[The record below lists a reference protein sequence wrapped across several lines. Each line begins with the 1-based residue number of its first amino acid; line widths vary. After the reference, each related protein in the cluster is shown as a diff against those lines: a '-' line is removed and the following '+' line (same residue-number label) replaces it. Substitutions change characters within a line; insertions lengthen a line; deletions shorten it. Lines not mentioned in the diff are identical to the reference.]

1 MSITTSIVI
10 PAFNEAS
17 RLQNGFERLQ
27 PVLELLGVDVT
38 EVIIVDDGSTDDTL
52 HVANDVYGHL
62 PHRLFVQQPRNFG
75 KGAAVRLGISVARGD
90 YVIAADADMAIQPR
104 HFPGFIDALHRAQL
118 APGSRSGE
126 GRIRYES
133 VLRTFAGDVFSS
145 LVHHYARTKVR
156 DTQCGCKGF
165 QLGTARLL
173 ALLGMIDGFAYDAE
187 LFYLSD
193 QLHLSIEP
201 VNVEWDD
208 VPGSTVKIGRVFF
221 DVLRDL
227 RHLHRTHYENPVVVL
242 SIDAN
247 VDEIRRISREARVQG
262 LVLARGSE
270 DSLLVLPRD
279 AALGGVSIAQG
290 LHGTLR
296 TTGIESL
303 RERTLEPI

>member
-1 MSITTSIVI
+1 
-10 PAFNEAS
+10 
-17 RLQNGFERLQ
+17 
-27 PVLELLGVDVT
+27 
-38 EVIIVDDGSTDDTL
+38 
-52 HVANDVYGHL
+52 
-62 PHRLFVQQPRNFG
+62 
-75 KGAAVRLGISVARGD
+75 
-90 YVIAADADMAIQPR
+90 
-104 HFPGFIDALHRAQL
+104 
-118 APGSRSGE
+118 
-126 GRIRYES
+126 
-133 VLRTFAGDVFSS
+133 
-145 LVHHYARTKVR
+145 
-156 DTQCGCKGF
+156 
-165 QLGTARLL
+165 
-173 ALLGMIDGFAYDAE
+173 
-187 LFYLSD
+187 
-193 QLHLSIEP
+193 
-201 VNVEWDD
+201 
-208 VPGSTVKIGRVFF
+208 VKIGRVFF